1 MIDAGSY
8 RVEDQLKNG
17 TAAIIR
23 AIRPDDKGRIVE
35 AFRNLESESVY
46 TRFFRHN
53 RFFRHK
59 SELTDAELKT
69 ITEEDYQGQGLP
81 AEY

>member
-46 TRFFRHN
+46 TRFFRH
-53 RFFRHK
+53 K